1 MKDSCTKELFVGEDE
16 SVEDLKEALQ
26 RFILHQSP
34 QVWTEDQV
42 KMLSLRGL
50 LRQTGYYA
58 GLKET
63 P

>member
-1 MKDSCTKELFVGEDE
+1 MKDLCTKELFVGEDE
-16 SVEDLKEALQ
+16 SAEDLREALQ

-42 KMLSLRGL
+42 KMLTLRGL
-50 LRQTGYYA
+50 LKQTAYYA
-58 GLKET
+58 GLERS

>member
-16 SVEDLKEALQ
+16 SVEDLREALQ

-42 KMLSLRGL
+42 KMLSLQGL
-50 LRQTGYYA
+50 LRQAAYYA
-58 GLKET
+58 
-63 P
+63 